1 MHEWKLSKLWLCY
14 KSNKT
19 SFVILKNKYF
29 SKFHLIII
37 ISSETCKIFTKRSS
51 KIHLIKEKFC
61 TTCYNNTQWIKM
73 CYFESKSSLRNLH
86 MKRIVQLISW
96 VILECDKNLW
106 FYVLQIYPNFLESMF
121 IFLGVKYIIYKDVT
135 CVLIFS
141 LTGSQIYIYFLLV
154 IDMLYGMVLIFYL

>member
-1 MHEWKLSKLWLCY
+1 
-14 KSNKT
+14 
-19 SFVILKNKYF
+19 
-29 SKFHLIII
+29 
-37 ISSETCKIFTKRSS
+37 
-51 KIHLIKEKFC
+51 
-61 TTCYNNTQWIKM
+61 M